1 MVTVPKQV
9 TQGGSPLR
17 RLLLPILV
25 LLMLIMPVA
34 SAHSG
39 GVTAL
44 VSLEPTLPLPGTIAT
59 LLVTVYDPY
68 MVPITEGKL
77 RVTMALDG
85 QAQPPFTPLT
95 ELGKGKYSGPI
106 QVAPTGLAIL
116 HIEAD
121 LQGGTW
127 SGALP
132 FRIGADGTI
141 MDGSGIQ
148 LLPIEPKP
156 APTLDQPVS
165 APWSLLFAGGGAL
178 LLVGFGLLWF
188 RHSR

>member
-1 MVTVPKQV
+1 MVNVPKQV

-17 RLLLPILV
+17 RLLLSIIF
-25 LLMLIMPVA
+25 LLMLSMPMA

-44 VSLEPTLPLPGTIAT
+44 VSMEPTLPLPGTIAT
-59 LLVTVYDPY
+59 LLVKLYDPY

-95 ELGKGKYSGPI
+95 EQGKGKYGGPI
-106 QVAPTGLAIL
+106 QVAPAGLAIL
-116 HIEAD
+116 HVEAD
-121 LQGGTW
+121 LSDGTW

-132 FRIGADGTI
+132 FRIGVDGTI
-141 MDGSGIQ
+141 MDGSGVQ
-148 LLPIEPKP
+148 LLPVEPKP
-156 APTLDQPVS
+156 APTLDQPV
-165 APWSLLFAGGGAL
+165 APPWGLLFTGGGAL
-178 LLVGFGLLWF
+178 LLVAFGLLWF